1 MTFNMSL
8 PSPYSP
14 RPADLR
20 ICQNIDVGTEQW
32 TDALTYSLLSEQIG
46 HEHQNFQIQKFKGGV
61 RREVTQ
67 NCIHM

>member
-20 ICQNIDVGTEQW
+20 ICQNMDVGTEQW
-32 TDALTYSLLSEQIG
+32 TEALTYSLLSEQIG
-46 HEHQNFQIQKFKGGV
+46 HEH
-61 RREVTQ
+61 
-67 NCIHM
+67 